1 MNYTERLQLE
11 ADTFAQELTQE
22 YPLVDVTTSK
32 QKKNGT
38 RMFKLGEDL
47 FATYSSGMIRKVIR
61 TRFKQLSCY
70 QINPTRIG
78 KTYFMNSDLTVDFY
92 PSKQRVLIHNDKNRL
107 EYLKKYLIKNYNMLP
122 LQDII
127 EVDGIK
133 YKRI

>member
-11 ADTFAQELTQE
+11 ADNFAKKLTQE
-22 YPLVDVTTSK
+22 YPLVDITTSK

-38 RMFKLGEDL
+38 RMFKLGEST
-47 FATYSSGMIRKVIR
+47 FATYSSGMVRRVVR
-61 TRFKQLSCY
+61 NRFKQLSCY
-70 QINPTRIG
+70 QLNPTRIG
-78 KTYFMNSDLTVDFY
+78 KTYFMNSDLTVDYY

-107 EYLKKYLIKNYNMLP
+107 EYLKNYLIKNYNMLP
-122 LQDII
+122 VQDII

>member
-11 ADTFAQELTQE
+11 ADNFAKKLTQE
-22 YPLVDVTTSK
+22 YPLVDITTSK

-38 RMFKLGEDL
+38 RMFKLGEST
-47 FATYSSGMIRKVIR
+47 FATYSSGMVRRVVR

-70 QINPTRIG
+70 QLNPTRIG

-107 EYLKKYLIKNYNMLP
+107 EYLKNYLIKNYNMLP
-122 LQDII
+122 VQDII

>member
-107 EYLKKYLIKNYNMLP
+107 EYNKKKYKKL
-122 LQDII
+122 
-127 EVDGIK
+127 
-133 YKRI
+133 

>member
-61 TRFKQLSCY
+61 TRFKRLSCY

-122 LQDII
+122 VQDII

-133 YKRI
+133 YKRM

>member
-38 RMFKLGEDL
+38 RMFKLGKDL

-122 LQDII
+122 VQDII